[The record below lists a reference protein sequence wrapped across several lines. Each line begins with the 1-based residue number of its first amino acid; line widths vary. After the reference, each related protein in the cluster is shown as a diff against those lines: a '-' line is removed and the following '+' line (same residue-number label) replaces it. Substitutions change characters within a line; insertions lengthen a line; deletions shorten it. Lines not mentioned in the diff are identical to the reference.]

1 LNAKG
6 VQREGM
12 EIENNFSLFLLV
24 FKMLGTS
31 GKINMEKIKK
41 KCVERRRVELK
52 LKT

>member
-41 KCVERRRVELK
+41 KMCK
-52 LKT
+52 KKKG